1 MISAMEAKE
10 VLSTFVELCQNR
22 SEYFQYNLASNAVL
36 DWFGR
41 TIKGSECIERF
52 LRCDVW
58 PQYEQNFVAAVTCG
72 AIETRPT
79 HEQA

>member
-1 MISAMEAKE
+1 MEAKD
-10 VLSTFVELCQNR
+10 VLSCFMELCR

-41 TIKGSECIERF
+41 TIQSNKCIEQF
-52 LRCDVW
+52 FQYDVW
-58 PQYEQNFVAAVTCG
+58 PQYEQNFVAAVACEP
-72 AIETRPT
+72 IETRST

>member
-1 MISAMEAKE
+1 MEAKD
-10 VLSTFVELCQNR
+10 VLSNFMELCHSR

-41 TIKGSECIERF
+41 TIKGNKSIERF
-52 LRCDVW
+52 LQYDVW
-58 PQYEQNFVAAVTCG
+58 PQYEQNFVAAVTCDP
-72 AIETRPT
+72 IETRST